1 MSGVS
6 AWVLS
11 IVGII
16 VLSIVVDLILP
27 KSSTADFIKNIF
39 AYVII
44 IVIISPIFSFLSN
57 KSFNFEDLFSKNE
70 IILQEDF
77 LSTVNKQLVNSLKS
91 KIEVD
96 TQNNGLL
103 GVEVGLTADI
113 FEKKLKITKVSV
125 DLKKMVIQDNFEH
138 INIKTSIIQSIQKYV
153 EIEKEFIVFY
163 E

>member
-1 MSGVS
+1 MSAVS

-44 IVIISPIFSFLSN
+44 IVIISPIFNFLSN
-57 KSFNFEDLFSKNE
+57 KNFDISDFFESNE
-70 IILQEDF
+70 IVLQEDF
-77 LSTVNKQLVNSLKS
+77 LSSVNKQMLNSLEE
-91 KIEVD
+91 KIEND
-96 TQNNGLL
+96 TKNNGLL

-113 FEKKLKITKVSV
+113 FESKLTITKVSV
-125 DLKKMVIQDNFEH
+125 DLTDLVIQENFEH
-138 INIKTSIIQSIQKYV
+138 INIKTSITQSVLKFVSIGEEY
-153 EIEKEFIVFY
+153 IIFY

>member
-1 MSGVS
+1 MSAVS

-44 IVIISPIFSFLSN
+44 IVIISPIFNFLSN
-57 KSFNFEDLFSKNE
+57 KNFDISDFFESNE
-70 IILQEDF
+70 IVLQEDF
-77 LSTVNKQLVNSLKS
+77 LSSVNKQMLNSLEE
-91 KIEVD
+91 KIEND
-96 TQNNGLL
+96 TKNNGLL

-113 FEKKLKITKVSV
+113 FESKLTITKVSV
-125 DLKKMVIQDNFEH
+125 DLTDLVIQENFEH
-138 INIKTSIIQSIQKYV
+138 INIKTSIKQSVLKFVSIGEEY
-153 EIEKEFIVFY
+153 IIFY

>member
-1 MSGVS
+1 MSAVS
-6 AWVLS
+6 TWVLS

-44 IVIISPIFSFLSN
+44 IVIISPIFNFLSN
-57 KSFNFEDLFSKNE
+57 KNFSISDFFESNE
-70 IILQEDF
+70 IVLQEDF
-77 LSTVNKQLVNSLKS
+77 LSSVNKQMLNSLEE
-91 KIEVD
+91 KIEND
-96 TQNNGLL
+96 TKNNGLL

-113 FEKKLKITKVSV
+113 FESKLTITKVSV
-125 DLKKMVIQDNFEH
+125 DLTDLVIQENFEH
-138 INIKTSIIQSIQKYV
+138 INIKTSITQSVLKFVSIGEEY
-153 EIEKEFIVFY
+153 IIFY